1 MHAIRHALTPGTPV
15 YALLRFAALGLFIAA
30 NVAVRRRSSRNDES
44 DAATE
49 ADTPAP
55 SNPHPRSKKKKRS
68 RKRR

>member
-1 MHAIRHALTPGTPV
+1 V

-30 NVAVRRRSSRNDES
+30 NVAVRRRSSRNDEADS
-44 DAATE
+44 ATQ
-49 ADTPAP
+49 ADSPPAP